1 MIISGHAKLAGIL
14 GWPVSHSASPCLH
27 GFWLDAYGVDGAF
40 VPLPVH
46 PDDLELVVRALPRM
60 GFCGVNVT
68 IPHKEAVLN
77 LCDSLSETAR
87 AAGSVNTLTFSTDGS
102 IYGDTT
108 DGDGFM
114 RNVQDQAGPVDSKGP
129 VLVLG
134 AGGAARSIVLAL
146 IRAGFQDVLIA
157 NRTPEKAEAIARDLG
172 AGITVVE
179 WDNHKR
185 FFPSLS
191 LLVNT
196 TSLGMTGCPP
206 LSLSL
211 DTLSKQAVVCDIVYK
226 PLETTFLATARRR
239 GNRVVDGL
247 GMLLHQA
254 CPGFR
259 SWFGVMPTVDNVLR
273 DHVIK
278 SLNLV

>member
-1 MIISGHAKLAGIL
+1 MMISGHAKLAGIL

-27 GFWLDAYGVDGAF
+27 GFWLEAYGVDGAF

-46 PDDLELVVRALPRM
+46 PDDLEMVVRALPRM

-68 IPHKEAVLN
+68 IPHKEAVLS
-77 LCDSLSETAR
+77 LCDTLSETAR
-87 AAGSVNTLTFSTDGS
+87 TAGSVNTLTFSTDGS
-102 IYGDTT
+102 IHGDTT

-114 RNVQDQAGPVDSKGP
+114 RNVQDQAGFVDPKGP

-134 AGGAARSIVLAL
+134 AGGAARSVVLAL
-146 IRAGFQDVLIA
+146 VSAGFQDILIT

-179 WDNHKR
+179 WDNYKP

-196 TSLGMTGCPP
+196 TSLGMTGCPS

-211 DTLSKQAVVCDIVYK
+211 DTLSEQAVVCDIVYK
-226 PLETTFLATARRR
+226 PLETTLLATARRR

-254 CPGFR
+254 CPGFHA
-259 SWFGVMPTVDNVLR
+259 WFGMMPIVDNLLR

-278 SLNLV
+278 SLHLA